1 MWSLEMLKCT
11 HFFHNKY
18 CNQNATQ
25 SSCFVPYVSLTS
37 GLLVGKQL
45 CLIWNI
51 VQNKFLLCD
60 WALCSDGAAAGAS
73 ITEIINSWSHCE
85 QEQYHMPNT
94 NRILANNISQYWL
107 HMCVNLRRK
116 QPSGVYRRVPL
127 DDSETSHQ
135 WELIKY
141 TCLGLSSGLVAR
153 QYFYSSILIIQ
164 VGLHLYT
171 IHMEKI
177 QSLKESSQPVLYS
190 PLRPSVQFLWQ
201 CPLMSGINSF
211 VRFIAF
217 NIQLK

>member
-25 SSCFVPYVSLTS
+25 RGCFVPYVSLTS

-94 NRILANNISQYWL
+94 NRILANNISQHWL

-116 QPSGVYRRVPL
+116 QPSGVYRNKRQSPTRWQRDLTPVGVDKVHMSGTFQWVGGQTIFLFLNTNYTSGTAPL
-127 DDSETSHQ
+127 YHSYGENTV
-135 WELIKY
+135 IK
-141 TCLGLSSGLVAR
+141 R
-153 QYFYSSILIIQ
+153 
-164 VGLHLYT
+164 
-171 IHMEKI
+171 K
-177 QSLKESSQPVLYS
+177 QST
-190 PLRPSVQFLWQ
+190 
-201 CPLMSGINSF
+201 CPLQSTTTVSSVFMTVSSD
-211 VRFIAF
+211 VWD
-217 NIQLK
+217 